1 MDPWEK
7 RRLRLL
13 YELHQRQ
20 EEGVLEVAAMALG
33 YDPNGPIFQHL
44 KHELENQG
52 EIELVEVPAGIY
64 SDPEFYRVTLKG
76 EQRLHEVGDEI
87 FNDN

>member
-1 MDPWEK
+1 MDPWTK
-7 RRLRLL
+7 NRLRLL
-13 YELHQRQ
+13 HELRQRGD
-20 EEGVLEVAAMALG
+20 GVLELAAMALG
-33 YDPNGPIFQHL
+33 LDPNGPIFQRL
-44 KHELENQG
+44 KQELENQG